1 MFTLLRQRQADL
13 IEQMDAEDADCNQLE
28 QTYADFYVLNR
39 LISQWN
45 RVYAKYIRPQA
56 EGNSKTRKGIYDN
69 RCWLWGRRHRFFSV
83 YNGLK
88 KTELTRILPA

>member
-1 MFTLLRQRQADL
+1 
-13 IEQMDAEDADCNQLE
+13 MDAEDADPNQLE

-56 EGNSKTRKGIYDN
+56 EEIQRQ
-69 RCWLWGRRHRFFSV
+69 GRVFTMCDVGCGGGDIAF
-83 YNGLK
+83 L
-88 KTELTRILPA
+88 L